1 MKNVKIIATGQYT
14 PDNIVTN
21 FDLEKIVETSDEWIE
36 SRTGISKRR
45 ISDGEDTSQLAFKAG
60 KNALDKNSILPEDID
75 LIIVATCSPDYHV
88 PSTACVV
95 QGLLGAHNAV
105 AFDITAACSGLIYGM
120 KIAKQFMM
128 EERYKK
134 ALVIGSEVLS
144 RIIDWKDRNTCVLF
158 GDGASAVVLEQ
169 TDENIGIKD
178 IDIYSDGA
186 AGMALTCKT
195 RPLRNLCVESDEEL
209 DHIQMSGSDIFRFGV
224 KVIAKNVK
232 DVLERN
238 NLTINDIKYIVP
250 HQANTRIIETAAR
263 KLKVSSDKFYTNL
276 SEYGNTS
283 AASIGIALNEMMEK
297 NLIQRGDK
305 FIMVGFG
312 GGLSWGYALVE
323 Y

>member
-1 MKNVKIIATGQYT
+1 MKNVKIIATGKYT
-14 PDNIVTN
+14 PNNIVTN

-45 ISDGEDTSQLAFKAG
+45 ISNGEDTSQLAFKAA
-60 KNALDKNSILPEDID
+60 KNALDKKGILPEDID

-88 PSTACVV
+88 PSTACIV

-105 AFDITAACSGLIYGM
+105 AFDITAACTGLIYGL

-128 EERYKK
+128 EARYKK

-144 RIIDWKDRNTCVLF
+144 RLLDWKDRNTCVLF
-158 GDGASAVVLEQ
+158 GDGASSVVLEQ

-186 AGMALTCKT
+186 AGMSLICKT
-195 RPLRNLCVESDEEL
+195 RPLRNLYVESDEEL
-209 DHIQMSGSDIFRFGV
+209 DHIQMSGSDIFRFAV
-224 KVIAKNVK
+224 KVIAKNIT

-238 NLTINDIKYIVP
+238 NITMNDIKYIVP

-305 FIMVGFG
+305 FIMIGFG